1 MINVSNAFKE
11 KLEAGEPVRMMV
23 DITFPDGTKKT
34 IDKDV
39 MNGDNGFSDCADSSS
54 FPIGATVCKTL
65 TLSINND
72 QEQWKN
78 YNFYGAKIHA
88 YLKLQTSYAA
98 PESVSTL
105 LDESYNPILDSVG
118 DPIIAIQAASKD
130 IIETIDKGVYTVTTP
145 EQYSD
150 IINVTALD
158 DMYKANKTYTSG
170 LKLPQSLIN
179 LVRDACKTVGIGM
192 NLTMDHGDIIIRSVP
207 DSMTFRQLFGY
218 AAMVESANA
227 RIDYSGNLQF
237 VKWDFGKMESD
248 NAATVDA
255 DGFIHFGDA
264 NPSIDTDGFVSLP
277 GWTINAEGFLA
288 LTSGPGSD
296 VQRMMAYANPPALSS
311 DDIVITGIKVTNGR
325 SNDDTDT
332 DYFGMYGDEGYVL
345 ELENELIDTDQLQT
359 VANIIG
365 EQIVGARFRNLE
377 GDLVYDPLVEF
388 GDMVYTYDRSGN
400 KYLTPLTD
408 VSGNVGGLTTVK
420 TQADDPIR
428 GSSDFYGNST
438 KAIVAARRMVQ
449 KETSARE
456 EAIKRLAETLSSSS
470 GLYMTQE
477 PQQDG
482 SIIYYMHN
490 KATMAE
496 SNIIW
501 KLTAEAFAV
510 SIDGGK
516 TYPYGFAV
524 TGELI
529 TRLLYAEGINAD
541 YINAGTL
548 IVRDKSGN
556 TIFEADMDTG
566 SVTLDGS
573 YVTIGGKPLDEK
585 IEDVENMAALARN
598 MTIQLDNDYQGI
610 PVDSNGNYTEF
621 PECTTTATVMYGTQ
635 DITDNC
641 TYTITTSQNIQG
653 NWNKETKTYTVT
665 GLTADSGWVN
675 IKAAYLNNL
684 VVSKQFSLAKQYA
697 GPQGIP
703 GVGTDGKT
711 TYLHIQYAPVQ
722 NPTAEQMSK
731 APDKYIG
738 TYTDFSGV
746 DSADPSKYT
755 WAKFEGDQGAQGPK
769 GADGKPSY
777 TWIKYAT
784 RPDGLDM
791 SDNPD
796 YVPLLDSAGS
806 PILDSAGEQIYT
818 VTQATYIGIATNKDT
833 ATESTNPAD
842 YTWSRFRGVDGY
854 DGKDGANGIPGKDG
868 KDGKTQYTHL
878 AYANSADGTKDFSVS
893 DGNREYIGMYVDF
906 VEADSTD
913 PTKYTWSLIKGANG
927 AQGVP
932 GTPGANGKTPYFHIA
947 YANSAD
953 GGTGFS
959 VDNSVD
965 KLYIGQYTDYTPD
978 DSTDPARYSWTK
990 IKGEQG
996 TAGRTYFFRSNADV
1010 LLMGADKKITPSS
1023 LIVDS
1028 FYRDGNGE
1036 IAQSQKGWWKLEKST
1051 DNGATWATLTVS
1063 QTAALDRLKI
1073 NVNGLSLKAHDM
1085 LKVSLY
1091 FDQSKSKLADYQ
1103 TFSVA
1108 VDVASLTQ
1116 EQIVDILSDDGKFK
1130 GLYYEKDE
1138 SGNQALFISF
1148 NAMKGGV
1155 ISLGGTNNGN
1165 GQLKIYDADGNQ
1177 ISRLGYTGYVVLNKN
1192 TGNPMVSLN
1201 TAGLRLYTDYT
1212 DADNYN
1218 ALMLGKYGLFAQKVQ
1233 NKVIEL
1239 WMEGDTSK
1247 KWEGYIIR
1255 YLNNKVRI
1263 NTNSLFTDGCELG
1276 ANILT
1281 NGSLTVERA
1290 AGLKGGAYVQ
1300 GSFSFEDS
1308 EQTDERSP
1316 VRRRP
1321 IATLGTVGK
1330 KVAFIGCG
1338 QTQTGGTDIGASY
1351 KNYIEVRGQFTGAK
1365 NFVTSKF
1372 YSGSAPSDIRLKE
1385 NVKNSKTDALE
1396 TVNRM
1401 KVRQF
1406 DWKER
1411 MGGWH
1416 QNIGF
1421 VADELEEIDPNLA
1434 LGGGYDENGEMDI
1447 KQINSPYLL
1456 NYAIKAIQEL
1466 SAKVDEQEKRIK
1478 ELERRLQ

>member
-1 MINVSNAFKE
+1 MINVSNAFRE
-11 KLEAGEPVRMMV
+11 KLEAGEPVRMTV

-34 IDKDV
+34 INKDI

-54 FPIGATVCKTL
+54 FPVGATICKTL

-78 YNFYGAKIHA
+78 YSFYGAKIHA

-98 PESVSTL
+98 PESVSVL
-105 LDESYNPILDSVG
+105 LDESYNPILDSTG
-118 DPIIAIQAASKD
+118 DSIIATQAATKD

-192 NLTMDHGDIIIRSVP
+192 NLTMDHGDIIIRSIP

-227 RIDYSGNLQF
+227 RIDYFGNLQF
-237 VKWDFGKMESD
+237 VKWDFEK
-248 NAATVDA
+248 A
-255 DGFIHFGDA
+255 DVPELKNYG
-264 NPSIDTDGFVSLP
+264 
-277 GWTINAEGFLA
+277 
-288 LTSGPGSD
+288 
-296 VQRMMAYANPPALSS
+296 NPPALSS
-311 DDIVITGIKVTNGR
+311 DDIVITGIKVTNGQ

-332 DYFGMYGDEGYVL
+332 DYSGMYGEEGYVL

-377 GDLVYDPLVEF
+377 GDLVYNPLVEF
-388 GDMVYTYDRSGN
+388 GDMVYTYDRLGN

-428 GSSDFYGNST
+428 GSSNFYSDST
-438 KAIVAARRMVQ
+438 KAIVAARKMVK

-456 EAIKRLAETLSSSS
+456 EAMQKLNDRISNAS
-470 GLYMTQE
+470 GMYSTDV
-477 PQQDG
+477 QQADG
-482 SIIYYMHN
+482 SVIRYLHD
-490 KATMAE
+490 KKTLGE
-496 SNIIW
+496 SLNVIKI
-501 KLTAEAFAV
+501 TSDAIGF
-510 SIDGGK
+510 STDGGK
-516 TYPYGFAV
+516 TFPYGV
-524 TGELI
+524 TVDGETI

-556 TIFEADMDTG
+556 AIFEADMDTG

-598 MTIQLDNDYQGI
+598 MTMQLDNDYQGI
-610 PVDSNGNYTEF
+610 PVDSDGNYTEF

-653 NWNKETKTYTVT
+653 HWNKENKTYTVT

-697 GPQGIP
+697 G
-703 GVGTDGKT
+703 
-711 TYLHIQYAPVQ
+711 
-722 NPTAEQMSK
+722 
-731 APDKYIG
+731 
-738 TYTDFSGV
+738 
-746 DSADPSKYT
+746 
-755 WAKFEGDQGAQGPK
+755 
-769 GADGKPSY
+769 
-777 TWIKYAT
+777 
-784 RPDGLDM
+784 
-791 SDNPD
+791 
-796 YVPLLDSAGS
+796 
-806 PILDSAGEQIYT
+806 
-818 VTQATYIGIATNKDT
+818 
-833 ATESTNPAD
+833 
-842 YTWSRFRGVDGY
+842 
-854 DGKDGANGIPGKDG
+854 KDGANGIPGKDG

-878 AYANSADGTKDFSVS
+878 AYANSADGQTDFSVS

-913 PTKYTWSLIKGANG
+913 PTKYTWSLIRGANG

-953 GGTGFS
+953 GKAGFS
-959 VDNSVD
+959 VDNSVN
-965 KLYIGQYTDYTPD
+965 KLYIGQYTDYTPN
-978 DSTDPARYSWTK
+978 DSTDPTKYSWTK

-996 TAGRTYFFRSNADV
+996 NAGRTYFFQSNADV
-1010 LLMGADKKITPSS
+1010 LLMGSDKKITPAP

-1036 IAQSQKGWWKLEKST
+1036 IAQTQKGWWKLEKST
-1051 DNGATWATLTVS
+1051 DNGATWSALTVS
-1063 QTAALDRLKI
+1063 QTAALDRLSI
-1073 NVNGLSLKAHDM
+1073 NVNNLSLKAHNM

-1091 FDQSKSKLADYQ
+1091 FDQAKTKLADYQ

-1116 EQIVDILSDDGKFK
+1116 EQIVDILSDGGKFK
-1130 GLYYEKDE
+1130 GLYYGKDE
-1138 SGNQALFISF
+1138 SGNTTLYISF

-1155 ISLGGTNNGN
+1155 ISLGGVNNGN
-1165 GQLKIYDADGNQ
+1165 GQLKIYDENGTL
-1177 ISRLGYTGYVVLNKN
+1177 ISRLGYTGYVVHNKN
-1192 TGNPMVSLN
+1192 TGKPMVSLN

-1218 ALMLGKYGLFAQKVQ
+1218 ALMFGKYGLYAQKVQ
-1233 NKVIEL
+1233 NKVLEL

-1247 KWEGYIIR
+1247 KWEGYIVR

-1276 ANILT
+1276 AN
-1281 NGSLTVERA
+1281 
-1290 AGLKGGAYVQ
+1290 
-1300 GSFSFEDS
+1300 FS
-1308 EQTDERSP
+1308 TD
-1316 VRRRP
+1316 
-1321 IATLGTVGK
+1321 
-1330 KVAFIGCG
+1330 
-1338 QTQTGGTDIGASY
+1338 
-1351 KNYIEVRGQFTGAK
+1351 
-1365 NFVTSKF
+1365 
-1372 YSGSAPSDIRLKE
+1372 GSATIGKSLSVGGNATVNGTLMFYDLENQAKTSGKVKRQPVASVSADDSQVAYLFSGTGSKHGDTATYRRLGIRAKWGGSGFSTDYLYTTSQVSDIRLKE
-1385 NVKNSKTDALE
+1385 NVKNSETDALE

-1416 QNIGF
+1416 QDIGF

-1466 SAKVDEQEKRIK
+1466 SAKVEAQEKRIK